1 MSIGTAVNLGTGVT
15 APRNLSGQFAL
26 TGGLVMLLVMLLAGV
41 TTSRIVSNAAVE
53 NTAASTALFM
63 DSFLSPQLQSLAYGD
78 SLPPDKVEAL
88 NRLLGVGTAQD
99 EPFEKRFP
107 HLEIWKRGGLVV
119 YSSSPQLIGRRFDPP
134 QGLAEAMAGAVS
146 AHYADLGAAEHVER
160 HFESE
165 YLEIYVPVRE
175 YLSGHI
181 IAVAEIH
188 EQPELLQRR
197 LFDVRAR
204 SWLTTTALTLVV
216 MLSLFGIVH
225 RGSRLIAAQH
235 AALKQRIDEVR
246 RVSDQNRTLRDKAQ
260 LASSRLAEL
269 NASYLRNVGAELHD
283 GPAQLLGLAALKVE
297 HVRQARTV
305 AGRRR
310 ELQAID
316 TVLADALRDIRAVS
330 KGLMLPEI
338 ESLPLCEVVARA
350 VNLHEK
356 RTETKVALTCG
367 ALDCEVSHAVKI
379 CVYRFVQEG
388 LSNAFRHASRDGQ
401 SVSCQL
407 VASLLHISV
416 QDRGGGA
423 SGQGNVRGEAGL
435 GLTGL
440 RARVESLGGTF
451 LSVTDPA
458 GGTRLEMTLAIMET
472 LDG

>member
-1 MSIGTAVNLGTGVT
+1 MT

-26 TGGLVMLLVMLLAGV
+26 TGGLVMLLVMLLAGMI
-41 TTSRIVSNAAVE
+41 TSKIVSNAAVE

-63 DSFLSPQLQSLAYGD
+63 DSFLSPQLQALAYGD
-78 SLPPDKVEAL
+78 SLPADKVEAL

-107 HLEIWKRGGLVV
+107 HLEIWKQGGLVV

-134 QGLAEAMAGAVS
+134 RGLAAAMAGEVS
-146 AHYADLGAAEHVER
+146 AQYADLGAPEHVER
-160 HFESE
+160 HFKSE

-175 YLSGHI
+175 DLSGHI

-188 EQPELLQRR
+188 EQPDLLQRR
-197 LFDVRAR
+197 LFDVRTR
-204 SWLTTTALTLVV
+204 SWLTTAGLTLVV

-225 RGSRLIAAQH
+225 RGSRLIDAQH

-246 RVSDQNRTLRDKAQ
+246 RVSDQNRALRDKAQ

-297 HVRQARTV
+297 HVRQARTAV
-305 AGRRR
+305 GRRR

-316 TVLADALRDIRAVS
+316 GVLADALRDIRAVS

-356 RTETKVALTCG
+356 RTETRVAMSCG
-367 ALDCEVSHAVKI
+367 PLDCELSHAAKI

-401 SVSCQL
+401 SVSCQF

-416 QDRGGGA
+416 QDRGGG
-423 SGQGNVRGEAGL
+423 SGAKGQLHEAGL